1 MAVGMGGADGI
12 RGTRAEEGREEKV
25 DRSFGGTIELS
36 GKILKK
42 HTRDLAGDLLRL
54 KRGHYITNVVYK
66 CACMFQLQMSFI

>member
-36 GKILKK
+36 RKILKNI
-42 HTRDLAGDLLRL
+42 HV
-54 KRGHYITNVVYK
+54 I
-66 CACMFQLQMSFI
+66 